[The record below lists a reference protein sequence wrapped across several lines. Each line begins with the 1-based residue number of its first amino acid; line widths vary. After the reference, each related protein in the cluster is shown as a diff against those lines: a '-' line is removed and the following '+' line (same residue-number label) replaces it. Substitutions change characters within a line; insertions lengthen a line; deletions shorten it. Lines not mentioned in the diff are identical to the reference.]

1 MATLV
6 ERSRMFMHRITLRNI
21 LSFGPDAQELEL
33 GPLNVFIG
41 PNGSG
46 KSNLVDAVGLLQ
58 AASTDVAK
66 RIRES
71 GGVGDWIWR
80 GEPKATSARVEVV
93 TANAAGPQSLRY
105 RFEFAE
111 QGQAF
116 LIVHERLA
124 DEEPATDK
132 EPWVWFDADSRHA
145 TIHRPVTDSDDT
157 EPVFNTRA
165 RDSESTAFDL
175 SGQQSVFALL
185 KDPTNHPE
193 ITRLGEAF
201 SRIRLYRDL
210 HVGRE
215 APVRFPQKPDFPN
228 DVLTEDGRN
237 LALVLNRLNRSP
249 DVKRRFLEALRNL
262 YAGLSDFHVNIEYGT
277 VQVFIQEGNFSIPA
291 TRLSDG
297 TLRYLCL
304 LGVLCDPS
312 PPPLVCIEEPEL
324 GLHPDIL
331 PDLAGLLRDASERC
345 QLIVTTHSDTLVDA
359 LTETPESV
367 VVCEKHD
374 GQTRMKRLNGDDLSE
389 WLKRYRLGE
398 LWASGGIGGNRW

>member
-1 MATLV
+1 M
-6 ERSRMFMHRITLRNI
+6 
-21 LSFGPDAQELEL
+21 
-33 GPLNVFIG
+33 FIG

-46 KSNLVDAVGLLQ
+46 KSNLIDAIGLLQ
-58 AASTDVAK
+58 VASTDAAK
-66 RIRES
+66 RVRES

-80 GEPKATSARVEVV
+80 GEPKAPSARVEIV
-93 TANAAGPQSLRY
+93 TPNPTAPRLLRY

-124 DEEPATDK
+124 DEEPMADK

-145 TIHRPVTDSDDT
+145 TIQRPVTDAGDT

-165 RDSESTAFDL
+165 GDTESAAFNL
-175 SGQQSVFALL
+175 WGQQSVFALL
-185 KDPTNHPE
+185 KDPNNHPE
-193 ITRLGEAF
+193 ITRLGEEF

-228 DVLTEDGRN
+228 DVLAEDGRN
-237 LALVLNRLNRSP
+237 LALVLNRLNRSL
-249 DVKRRFLEALRNL
+249 DVKRRFLEALRKL

-277 VQVFIQEGNFSIPA
+277 VQIQEGNVSIPA

-304 LGVLCDPS
+304 LAVLCDPHPS
-312 PPPLVCIEEPEL
+312 CASRSRNWACTRTSCRSSWGCCAMPP
-324 GLHPDIL
+324 
-331 PDLAGLLRDASERC
+331 
-345 QLIVTTHSDTLVDA
+345 
-359 LTETPESV
+359 SV
-367 VVCEKHD
+367 VNC
-374 GQTRMKRLNGDDLSE
+374 S
-389 WLKRYRLGE
+389 
-398 LWASGGIGGNRW
+398 

>member
-1 MATLV
+1 ML
-6 ERSRMFMHRITLRNI
+6 MHRITLRNI

-46 KSNLVDAVGLLQ
+46 KSNLVDAIGLLQ

-80 GEPKATSARVEVV
+80 GEPKAQSARVEVV
-93 TANAAGPQSLRY
+93 TLNPNAPRLLRY

-116 LIVHERLA
+116 LIAHERLA
-124 DEEPATDK
+124 DEEPTTGK
-132 EPWVWFDADSRHA
+132 EPWVWFDADSRRA
-145 TIHRPVTDSDDT
+145 TIHRPVTDADDT
-157 EPVFNTRA
+157 EPVFNMRA
-165 RDSESTAFDL
+165 SDTESTAFDL
-175 SGQQSVFALL
+175 PGRQSVFTLL

-215 APVRFPQKPDFPN
+215 SPVRFPQKPDFPN

-249 DVKRRFLEALRNL
+249 DVKKRFLEALRNL

-277 VQVFIQEGNFSIPA
+277 VQVFIQEGNVSIPA

-304 LGVLCDPS
+304 LAVLCDPE

-331 PDLAGLLRDASERC
+331 PDLAALLRDASERC

-374 GQTRMKRLNGDDLSE
+374 ARTRMKRLNGDDLSE

-398 LWASGGIGGNRW
+398 FWASGGIGGNRW